1 MTRFTLPLIAI
12 VLLAV
17 SCSTTRESNVSENAP
32 QNELQETT
40 TSVADT
46 SPQPSLIQREV
57 KKTSNSEP
65 IVRFFTTVFN
75 EYQSGEVVVPNFSR
89 ELWNNLG
96 LAVEACANAFASKKY
111 FDCSPAVGKLC
122 FLAYIEVSNYKN
134 SDNYQRDLYSA
145 MYSTLLKFCRAANF
159 AKNIELV
166 GIMAYTHKKSL
177 LEYEKFKPF
186 VEQTRDALLRLSR
199 NFEFYD
205 IDTGHRDIEMI
216 LSLLEALGDYA
227 VNFALGDHPATY
239 YDKYFDSFTLSNS
252 KVTTNENSRSTL
264 SITDPAAITEFCFEA
279 KYHAIAR
286 LENWES
292 LMDQCLHFSDNN
304 CQGSDTES
312 IICKDVSSI
321 AQIERL
327 WQELPIKCL
336 PDDNDTLTFPSET
349 CRQATMN
356 ILEYIYRPRL
366 LTDYHQDYRFA
377 SHEYGIYYTIYEILT
392 MIIES

>member
-1 MTRFTLPLIAI
+1 MTRFSLSLIAI

-17 SCSTTRESNVSENAP
+17 SCSTTRESNISENAP
-32 QNELQETT
+32 HNELLETT
-40 TSVADT
+40 TSVTDT
-46 SPQPSLIQREV
+46 SQQPSLIQREV
-57 KKTSNSEP
+57 EKTSNSVT
-65 IVRFFTTVFN
+65 IVRFFTPTTN
-75 EYQSGEVVVPNFSR
+75 EHQSGEVVVPNFSR
-89 ELWNNLG
+89 ELWNTLG
-96 LAVEACANAFASKKY
+96 LAVEACRNTLTTKNF

-122 FLAYIEVSNYKN
+122 FLAYIEESNYKN

-145 MYSTLLKFCRAANF
+145 MYSALRKFCLAANF

-166 GIMAYTHKKSL
+166 TVIAYTYEKNQ
-177 LEYEKFKPF
+177 LEYEKYKPF
-186 VEQTRDALLRLSR
+186 VEQIKYAMEVSSR
-199 NFEFYD
+199 IFQFYD
-205 IDTGHRDIEMI
+205 IGTGHRDIEMI
-216 LSLLEALGDYA
+216 LSLPEALGNYA
-227 VNFALGDHPATY
+227 GNFTLRNHPATY

-252 KVTTNENSRSTL
+252 KVTTNENTGLTL

-279 KYHAIAR
+279 KYHAMAR

-292 LMDQCLHFSDNN
+292 LVDQCLDFSDNN

-327 WQELPIKCL
+327 WQDLPIKCL

-356 ILEYIYRPRL
+356 ILEYFYRPGL
-366 LTDYHQDYRFA
+366 LIDYNVDYRFA
-377 SHEYGIYYTIYEILT
+377 SHESSFYSTIYEILT